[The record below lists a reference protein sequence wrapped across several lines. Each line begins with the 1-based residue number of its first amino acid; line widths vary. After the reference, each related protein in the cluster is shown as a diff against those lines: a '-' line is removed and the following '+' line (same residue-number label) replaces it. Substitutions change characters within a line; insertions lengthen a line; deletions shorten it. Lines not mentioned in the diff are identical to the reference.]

1 MPSNLSKSPLNPAVS
16 IAALASEFRCA
27 QPFPHIVI
35 DEFLNT
41 EVADAIAAEF
51 PAYNES
57 IWNEYNNA
65 IEVKKSCNFWDRFP
79 PATYRLFSYLNSDD
93 FVSEMSQLMGETLY
107 SDPGL
112 HGGGW
117 HSHGAGGKLN
127 MHLDY
132 SIHPKSG
139 MERRLNLIIYIQPG
153 WKTEW
158 GGSLGFWA
166 HDEEK
171 KAPGA
176 LVRDIPCLFNRA
188 VIFDTSRNSWHGL
201 PEPVTCPVDK
211 PRNSL
216 AVYYMSAPRE
226 GTPERGR
233 ARYAPYREQAND
245 PEVLELIRLRAQVQ
259 TSAAVYRQPKKEK

>member
-1 MPSNLSKSPLNPAVS
+1 MPSSPAKNPLRPSISFSALVS
-16 IAALASEFRCA
+16 DFRNA
-27 QPFPHIVI
+27 QPYPHVVI
-35 DEFLNT
+35 DEFLDT
-41 EVADAIAAEF
+41 DVANAIASEF

-79 PATYRLFSYLNSDD
+79 PATYRLFSYLNGDE
-93 FVSEMSQLMGETLY
+93 FVSEMSQLMGEPLY

-117 HSHGAGGKLN
+117 HTHGAGGKLN

-139 MERRLNLIIYIQPG
+139 MERRLNLIIYIQPA
-153 WKTEW
+153 WKAEW
-158 GGSLGFWA
+158 GGSLGLWA

-176 LVRDIPCLFNRA
+176 LVTEIPCIFNRA

-201 PEPVTCPVDK
+201 PEPVACPVDK

-216 AVYYMSAPRE
+216 AVYYMSTARA
-226 GTPERGR
+226 GVPERGR

-245 PEVLELIRLRAQVQ
+245 PEVLELIRLRGQVQ
-259 TSAAVYRQPKKEK
+259 TSGNVYRQPKKEK